1 MTDHPPDER
10 GLELRELFF
19 ETSQELLQ
27 ALNEEA
33 LKLEKKP
40 GDEEIVRV
48 IRRTVHT
55 LKGDSAAC
63 GMREL
68 SELAHQFEDALSLE
82 GTATQAAVAEIA
94 FAAADVFT
102 EMIAAYRGGGKLP
115 STKSLSNRIS
125 QLTAPAPAPA
135 QARTV
140 QTRSATPKS
149 SNSKATGSK
158 SARAKAARGKST
170 SSKSTGRKSDRK
182 ASSGKKSAVKAS
194 ASRKSGG
201 KTASTKR
208 TAAKTKTKTTT
219 GKKATTRA
227 ISARAI
233 SARATSAA
241 AISADATADTP
252 TAAKPTTAKTSTA
265 RTADKVAAHWTEYEK
280 LAMHKAQGAG
290 LSVYHVVV
298 KIDPHCA
305 MPIAGRQLIHNAL
318 GAVGQVIAVHP
329 DAKSP
334 AASKQV
340 EFVLASGQTVAQISA
355 KGKIP
360 TIAEEVTVEQM
371 LAPSLEPQRATNE
384 TVLAPEAADEET
396 LPQSAAGAADVS
408 SATTSTSAIPAVQEN
423 LLRVEASRIDS
434 VLNLVGELII
444 GKSMLQQAL
453 SEFSKRYPKELLR
466 GKFSDAMAFQ
476 ARVLN
481 DLQRSVMKI
490 RMVPVDQLFRR
501 FPRMVRDVSR
511 QCGRDVELDVSGQ
524 DTDLDKGIL
533 DAIAEPLT
541 HLVRNAVSHG
551 IEPPE
556 ERRKSGKAPRGRI
569 RLNAYHHGN
578 QVVVEVI
585 DDGRG
590 IDAQKIR
597 AKAIELGMMT
607 AEEAPRLSEAE
618 TLEYI
623 FRPGFSTA
631 EQVTEVSGRGVGMDV
646 VQSVLHRLKANIS
659 VETRPGQGTTF
670 RLKLPL
676 TLAIIKALLFW
687 VEQRLYAIPLNA
699 VLEIARTFETE
710 VHQVDNYEVLQLRN
724 QVLPLLRLGRPVGE
738 DRKSKLFVLVITV
751 GERKYGLIVD
761 ALEGEEELVI
771 KALDDHTFHTDL
783 VSGASIL
790 GDGRVVLILNLPA
803 VVEHVAR
810 ARPEELGQCN
820 AGLLLSHTERA
831 RLAMSQIMTPAV
843 GGQA

>member
-1 MTDHPPDER
+1 MTNTPDER

-27 ALNEEA
+27 ALNDEA

-55 LKGDSAAC
+55 LKGDAAAC
-63 GMREL
+63 GLREL

-82 GTATQAAVAEIA
+82 STATQTAVAEIA

-102 EMIAAYRGGGKLP
+102 EMIAAYRNGTKLP
-115 STKSLSNRIS
+115 STKNLSKKIS
-125 QLTAPAPAPA
+125 DLTAAPASGKTR
-135 QARTV
+135 RTRKAAGK
-140 QTRSATPKS
+140 TSTSKTAASKTSIGKTSTSKS
-149 SNSKATGSK
+149 S
-158 SARAKAARGKST
+158 
-170 SSKSTGRKSDRK
+170 
-182 ASSGKKSAVKAS
+182 
-194 ASRKSGG
+194 
-201 KTASTKR
+201 
-208 TAAKTKTKTTT
+208 AAKTS
-219 GKKATTRA
+219 ATRA
-227 ISARAI
+227 SA
-233 SARATSAA
+233 
-241 AISADATADTP
+241 
-252 TAAKPTTAKTSTA
+252 KE
-265 RTADKVAAHWTEYEK
+265 VAFWTEYENV
-280 LAMHKAQGAG
+280 AMTKAQASG
-290 LSVYHVVV
+290 LAVYHVVV

-318 GAVGQVIAVHP
+318 AAVGQVIAVYP

-334 AASKQV
+334 AATKHV
-340 EFVLASGQTVAQISA
+340 EFVLASAQTVAQITA
-355 KGKIP
+355 KGRIP
-360 TIAEEVTVEQM
+360 TISEEVTIELLLEAKAAPQTAEQ
-371 LAPSLEPQRATNE
+371 PS
-384 TVLAPEAADEET
+384 LAPESAADSNQPDAEA
-396 LPQSAAGAADVS
+396 SAPEAPAPAAPFGTVA
-408 SATTSTSAIPAVQEN
+408 ATQEN
-423 LLRVEASRIDS
+423 VLRVEASRIDS

-453 SEFSKRYPKELLR
+453 NEFAKRYPKELLR
-466 GKFSDAMAFQ
+466 GKFGDAMAFQ

-511 QCGRDVELDVSGQ
+511 QCGREVELDVSGQ

-551 IEPPE
+551 IEPSD
-556 ERRKSGKAPRGRI
+556 ERRKLGKPSHGTI

-597 AKAIELGMMT
+597 AKAIELGMT
-607 AEEAPRLSEAE
+607 NAEEAARMTEAE
-618 TLEYI
+618 ILDFI

-646 VQSVLHRLKANIS
+646 VQSVLHRLKASVS

-724 QVLPLLRLGRPVGE
+724 QVLPLLRLGRPVADGE
-738 DRKSKLFVLVITV
+738 RKAKLFVLVITV

-771 KALDDHTFHTDL
+771 KALDDHTFQTDL

-810 ARPEELGQCN
+810 SRPTELGQCN
-820 AGLLLSHTERA
+820 SGLLLSHTDRM
-831 RLAMSQIMTPAV
+831 RLAMTPTV

>member
-27 ALNEEA
+27 ALNDEA

-94 FAAADVFT
+94 FAAADVFA

-115 STKSLSNRIS
+115 STKNLSNRIS
-125 QLTAPAPAPA
+125 QLTAPAPAKAVQVRSSDLQTASPKT
-135 QARTV
+135 ARAKLTGAK
-140 QTRSATPKS
+140 TARANSATSKS
-149 SNSKATGSK
+149 TARK
-158 SARAKAARGKST
+158 SARKTST
-170 SSKSTGRKSDRK
+170 
-182 ASSGKKSAVKAS
+182 GKKSAVKAS
-194 ASRKSGG
+194 SRRKSAG
-201 KTASTKR
+201 KTASAKR
-208 TAAKTKTKTTT
+208 TAAKTTKST
-219 GKKATTRA
+219 KVTTRA
-227 ISARAI
+227 ISARA
-233 SARATSAA
+233 TA
-241 AISADATADTP
+241 AITADT
-252 TAAKPTTAKTSTA
+252 AAATSTESKPTTQASASRATA
-265 RTADKVAAHWTEYEK
+265 KVAAHWTEYEK
-280 LAMHKAQGAG
+280 LAMHKAQAAG

-334 AASKQV
+334 AAAKQV
-340 EFVLASGQTVAQISA
+340 EFVLASAQAVAQISA

-360 TIAEEVTVEQM
+360 TIAEEVTVEQI
-371 LAPSLEPQRATNE
+371 LTPSEPQNAADDTL
-384 TVLAPEAADEET
+384 LAPEAVAEET
-396 LPQSAAGAADVS
+396 LPPYTASTSDVS
-408 SATTSTSAIPAVQEN
+408 SAAAPTSVIPAVQEN
-423 LLRVEASRIDS
+423 LLRVEASRIDN

-453 SEFSKRYPKELLR
+453 NEFSKRYPKELLR

-511 QCGRDVELDVSGQ
+511 QCGREVELDVSGQ

-607 AEEAPRLSEAE
+607 AEEAPRLTEAE

-646 VQSVLHRLKANIS
+646 VQSVLHRLKATIS
-659 VETRPGQGTTF
+659 VETHLGQGTTF

-771 KALDDHTFHTDL
+771 KALDDHTFQTDL

-820 AGLLLSHTERA
+820 AGLLLSHTDRS
-831 RLAMSQIMTPAV
+831 RLLLTQTANPAA